1 MKKEST
7 PEERAKKY
15 GCDGYCYGGIDAK
28 GDSHQICGGI
38 DTCEETRH
46 MEAFATIF
54 VFVMFALMFV
64 LVIAVFIAGIVGLA
78 HFVVIPL
85 LKYLIPV

>member
-15 GCDGYCYGGIDAK
+15 GCDGYCYGGIDVK
-28 GDSHQICGGI
+28 GNTHQICGGI
-38 DTCEETRH
+38 DTCKETRH

-54 VFVMFALMFV
+54 VFVMLVLMFV
-64 LVIAVFIAGIVGLA
+64 LVVAVFIAGIVGLA
-78 HFVVIPL
+78 CFVVIPL
-85 LKYLIPV
+85 LKYLISV